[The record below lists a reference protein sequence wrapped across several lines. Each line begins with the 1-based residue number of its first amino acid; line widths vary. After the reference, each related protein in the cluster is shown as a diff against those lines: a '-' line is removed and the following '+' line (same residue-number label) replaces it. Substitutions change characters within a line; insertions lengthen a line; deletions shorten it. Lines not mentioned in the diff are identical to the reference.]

1 LFKKITER
9 RGFVAKGQK
18 YNEDIKERAWAM
30 FAAYGNLSY
39 ISRHLKV
46 PRSTITGWK
55 HEFDRECESNDAL
68 AKLRNLKKQ
77 EFVVRAWQ
85 AVNLA
90 QTLLEKALK
99 HAEDGKKDIDVDKLI
114 RVIGTLY
121 DKQALANK
129 EATEIVE
136 GSAVIRKF
144 EDFEEETEEEDT

>member
-1 LFKKITER
+1 M
-9 RGFVAKGQK
+9 AKGQK
-18 YNEDIKERAWAM
+18 YNEEIKERAWAM
-30 FAAYGNLSY
+30 FSVYGNLSY
-39 ISRHLKV
+39 ISRHLNV

-55 HEFDRECESNDAL
+55 QEFDKLSEDSDVIAN
-68 AKLRNLKKQ
+68 LRNVKKQ

-85 AVNLA
+85 AVNLS

-99 HAEDGKKDIDVDKLI
+99 EAEEGKRDIDVDKLV

-136 GSAVIRKF
+136 GNAVIKKF
-144 EDFEEETEEEDT
+144 EDFTEDGEES

>member
-1 LFKKITER
+1 M
-9 RGFVAKGQK
+9 AKGQK
-18 YNEDIKERAWAM
+18 YNEEIKERAWAM
-30 FAAYGNLSY
+30 FSVYGNLSY

-55 HEFDRECESNDAL
+55 REFDELSKESDVIAN
-68 AKLRNLKKQ
+68 LRNVKKQ

-85 AVNLA
+85 AVNLS

-99 HAEDGKKDIDVDKLI
+99 EAEEGKRDIDVDKLV

-136 GSAVIRKF
+136 GNAVIKKF
-144 EDFEEETEEEDT
+144 EDFTESGEES

>member
-1 LFKKITER
+1 M
-9 RGFVAKGQK
+9 AKGQK
-18 YNEDIKERAWAM
+18 YNEEIKERAWAM
-30 FAAYGNLSY
+30 FSVYGNLNY

-55 HEFDRECESNDAL
+55 KEFDKLSEESDVIAN
-68 AKLRNLKKQ
+68 LRNVKKQ

-85 AVNLA
+85 AVNLS

-99 HAEDGKKDIDVDKLI
+99 DAEAGKREIDVDKLVRI
-114 RVIGTLY
+114 IGTLY

-136 GSAVIRKF
+136 GNAVIKKF
-144 EDFEEETEEEDT
+144 EDFTEDGEES